1 MNNIFR
7 FLCGFAPGFFWQV
20 TPPFLELYIPRSAGS
35 PGVMLLKPQARG

>member
-7 FLCGFAPGFFWQV
+7 FLCGFVPGFFRQV

-35 PGVMLLKPQARG
+35 FGVMILKSQARQ